1 MGLGDANSP
10 TGQLCPKD
18 ILQSPTGSVVTCRDP
33 EAHGEFLDVLVTSG
47 VYKELCFGDW
57 YPRPSGGSEVSGYTG
72 YLLGHG
78 LVEWNL
84 QRGWSKGVGV
94 REDLLP

>member
-1 MGLGDANSP
+1 MWGWVMQTLPQDS
-10 TGQLCPKD
+10 
-18 ILQSPTGSVVTCRDP
+18 SVQRTSFNPLLSVIACDP